1 MPEGI
6 FCLKHMKKFLL
17 AVLLVLIV
25 LPAAYCFAASNN
37 VVSTLD
43 KAGLENVIRS
53 NKGKPVIVNFFAT
66 WCPPCR
72 GEIPLL
78 VKMQAKYGNKVAF
91 IGLSVDDSAT
101 SSKVG
106 PFMKSFGA
114 NYPVYL
120 ADRGLVDLF
129 GISSIPFN
137 VIYGH
142 DGKLLVTG
150 SGAPSEDE
158 FDQILS
164 PLLNK

>member
-1 MPEGI
+1 MPAGI

-17 AVLLVLIV
+17 ALLLVLIV
-25 LPAAYCFAASNN
+25 LPAAYCFSAGNN

-66 WCPPCR
+66 WCPRCR

-78 VKMQAKYGNKVAF
+78 VKMQSKYGNKVAF

-114 NYPVYL
+114 DYPVYL

-137 VIYGH
+137 VIYGP

-164 PLLNK
+164 PLLNR

>member
-1 MPEGI
+1 MLEGI

-17 AVLLVLIV
+17 TVLLVLIV
-25 LPAAYCFAASNN
+25 LPAAYCLAASNN
-37 VVSTLD
+37 LVSTLD

-78 VKMQAKYGNKVAF
+78 VKMQEKYGNKVAF
-91 IGLSVDDSAT
+91 IGLSVDDGAT

-106 PFMKSFGA
+106 SFMKNFGA

-120 ADRGLVDLF
+120 ADRELVDLF

-137 VIYGH
+137 VIY
-142 DGKLLVTG
+142 DPNGKLLVTG

-164 PLLNK
+164 PLLNR

>member
-1 MPEGI
+1 M
-6 FCLKHMKKFLL
+6 
-17 AVLLVLIV
+17 
-25 LPAAYCFAASNN
+25 
-37 VVSTLD
+37 
-43 KAGLENVIRS
+43 
-53 NKGKPVIVNFFAT
+53 IVNFFAT

-78 VKMQAKYGNKVAF
+78 VKMQTKYGNKVAF

-101 SSKVG
+101 SSKVR

-129 GISSIPFN
+129 GINSIPFN
-137 VIYGH
+137 VIYGP